1 VIRNPVSRCSGDA
14 CYPSFDG
21 GSGASKLVTFQVF
34 FLAPKNLVIVISL
47 KQPTI
52 GFFSRFS

>member
-1 VIRNPVSRCSGDA
+1 MIRHAVSRCSGDA

-21 GSGASKLVTFQVF
+21 GSGAFKLVTFQV

-47 KQPTI
+47 KQPTV
-52 GFFSRFS
+52 GFFFSRFS